1 MSPWEPPADAGLT
14 IAISDANE
22 HHQAGHLINELE
34 ALAEAQDHLDAW
46 RAGVVHQARDKYSPN
61 HRQYTW
67 QTIGSAL
74 GITKQ
79 AAQQRYGH
87 KNHWT
92 AADTT
97 AGLTPSML
105 AKP

>member
-1 MSPWEPPADAGLT
+1 MTAWTPPADAGLT

-22 HHQAGHLINELE
+22 HHQANNLNSELA

-46 RAGVVHQARDKYSPN
+46 RATVVHQAREKG
-61 HRQYTW
+61 YTW
-67 QTIGSAL
+67 EAIGRAL
-74 GITKQ
+74 AISKQ
-79 AAQQRYGH
+79 AAQQRYGR
-87 KNHWT
+87 KNYWT
-92 AADTT
+92 AADTA